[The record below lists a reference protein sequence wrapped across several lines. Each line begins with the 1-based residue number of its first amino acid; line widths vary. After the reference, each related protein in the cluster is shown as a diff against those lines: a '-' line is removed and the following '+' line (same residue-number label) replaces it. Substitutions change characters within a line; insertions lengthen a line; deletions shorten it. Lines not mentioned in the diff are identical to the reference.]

1 MTEVFIRFENLQ
13 SHQSTSFSLKPG
25 MNFILSSGNNAG
37 KSVIFKV
44 LSTIAR
50 APNNTN
56 SKIASLVRYGA
67 TRGVA
72 RFTYEND
79 IVVAVFINNPG
90 EAAKLFFE
98 HTHSDGSVTRSIEC
112 PQSLLTALGI
122 HLMDGVVV
130 NFNDADSVQLIS
142 TVSTEA
148 DAILNRIL
156 LDERIERMKSNLY
169 ELGRWVNSDLKIV
182 SAKRSTTEEFLKDIS
197 YNNIVDEF
205 AENAPVLE
213 AACRIADTN
222 FASVSHTKWTE
233 EDIEDLQQ
241 LHRLCDVAQ
250 NIAGVVSTE
259 STVDLDISKLS
270 ALGRIVAALSD
281 AQGICPGTKAWIP
294 EEKIDSLRQLVKF
307 VSQFTLAYKA
317 ANEIDDSN
325 RSLARISVE
334 LDQVQNILDANV
346 QIVRCPVKGEVYYG
360 PECLPRSTRSP
371 LRGK

>member
-44 LSTIAR
+44 LSTIAK

-56 SKIASLVRYGA
+56 SKLASLVRYGA
-67 TRGVA
+67 TKGLA
-72 RFTYEND
+72 RFAYND
-79 IVVAVFINNPG
+79 EIVVAIFINNPG

-98 HTHSDGSVTRSIEC
+98 HTHSDGSITRSVEC
-112 PQSLLTALGI
+112 PKSLLAALGI

-148 DAILNRIL
+148 DAILNRVL
-156 LDERIERMKSNLY
+156 LDERIEHMKSNLY
-169 ELGRWVNSDLKIV
+169 ELGRCINNDIKIV
-182 SAKRSTTEEFLKDIS
+182 SAKRTTTEDFIKDIS

-205 AENAPVLE
+205 FENAHVLE
-213 AACRIADTN
+213 AACRIADTG
-222 FASVSHTKWTE
+222 FASVTHTKWTA
-233 EDIEDLQQ
+233 EDMEDLQQ
-241 LHRLCDVAQ
+241 LHRMCGLAQ
-250 NIAGVVSTE
+250 DISGVIVSDNAP
-259 STVDLDISKLS
+259 DLDLSRLS
-270 ALGRIVAALSD
+270 ALGRVVAALSD
-281 AQGICPGTKAWIP
+281 ISSIHPGAKAGIPQ
-294 EEKIDSLRQLVKF
+294 EKIDSIRQLVKF
-307 VSQFTLAYKA
+307 VSQFAVAYKS
-317 ANEIDDSN
+317 ANEIDDGN
-325 RSLARISVE
+325 RALSRILVE
-334 LDQVQNILDANV
+334 LNSVQNILDANV

-371 LRGK
+371 LRSK